1 MNLGF
6 YAVQTVTFVLFPG
19 FSMISLNGA
28 LEPLRV
34 ANLERPGTYAWT
46 FVSPD
51 GRPAAA
57 SNDIPVSVAGPFRHI
72 GAPDLTVLCAS
83 YEPQAAVSSA
93 VISEVRRVA
102 GAGGV
107 LCAIES
113 APLIM
118 AAAGVLDGHRA
129 TCHWE
134 CTASMR
140 EDFPE
145 VEVCDTL
152 YEMDRRRMTCAGGAS
167 VIDMMLQWIA
177 RREGSALS
185 AAIADKLIHTRYV
198 ETGEE
203 PRVPARSRYQVNDP
217 RLLAIIDAMETHTED
232 TLQIGDLAEIGGL
245 SPRQLERLFRARLG
259 TTPKQF
265 YLKLRLER
273 AERLLTYSQM
283 SVRDVGLA
291 CGFSS
296 LAQFSRAFKAQFGAP
311 PSTMRRAA
319 SLTTQP

>member
-1 MNLGF
+1 MHQ
-6 YAVQTVTFVLFPG
+6 VVFVLFPG

-34 ANLERPGTYAWT
+34 ANLLKPEAYAWT
-46 FVSPD
+46 LLSP
-51 GRPAAA
+51 GGEPTAA

-72 GAPDLTVLCAS
+72 GAPDLVVLCSS
-83 YEPQAAVSSA
+83 YEPLKAVSA
-93 VISEVRRVA
+93 PVIAEIRRLA
-102 GAGGV
+102 GAGVV

-118 AAAGVLDGHRA
+118 AAPGVLDGHRA

-140 EDFPE
+140 EEFPE
-145 VEVCDTL
+145 VEVCDSL
-152 YEMDRRRMTCAGGAS
+152 YEMDRRRMTCAVGAS
-167 VIDMMLQWIA
+167 VIDMMLEWIA

-232 TLQIGDLAEIGGL
+232 TLQICDLAEIGDL

-273 AERLLTYSQM
+273 AERLLTYSNM

-296 LAQFSRAFKAQFGAP
+296 LSQFSRAYKVQFGVP
-311 PSTMRRAA
+311 PSAARRAA
-319 SLTTQP
+319 

>member
-1 MNLGF
+1 MHHI
-6 YAVQTVTFVLFPG
+6 TFVLFPG

-34 ANLERPGTYAWT
+34 ANLERPDTYAWT

-51 GRPAAA
+51 GEPAAA

-72 GAPDLTVLCAS
+72 GTPDLAVLCAS
-83 YEPQAAVSSA
+83 YEPQAAVCA
-93 VISEVRRVA
+93 KVMAEIRRLA
-102 GAGGV
+102 GAGV
-107 LCAIES
+107 ALCAIES

-140 EDFPE
+140 EDFPD
-145 VEVCDTL
+145 VEVCDSL
-152 YEMDRRRMTCAGGAS
+152 FEMDRRRMTCAGGAS
-167 VIDMMLQWIA
+167 VIDMMLEWIA
-177 RREGSALS
+177 RREGSGLS

-198 ETGEE
+198 ETGAE
-203 PRVPARSRYQVNDP
+203 PRVPARSRYQINDQ
-217 RLLAIIDAMETHTED
+217 RLLAIIDAMETHVED
-232 TLQIGDLAEIGGL
+232 TLQIGDLAQIGGL
-245 SPRQLERLFRARLG
+245 SLRQLERLFRAKLG
-259 TTPKQF
+259 TTPKQL

-296 LAQFSRAFKAQFGAP
+296 LAQFSRAYKTHIGTP
-311 PSTMRRAA
+311 PSGTRRAG
-319 SLTTQP
+319 